1 MVQQVSTKLTSFKSD
16 IKAGLNTKLTQALGG
31 SIKEAE
37 SLMDVE
43 ALIGDSDKALDE
55 LINSD
60 IVAAKKKEFEDK
72 QKDKLKDKAKEK
84 LGKLF
89 G

>member
-16 IKAGLNTKLTQALGG
+16 IKAGLSTKLTQALGV
-31 SIKEAE
+31 SNKEAE

-72 QKDKLKDKAKEK
+72 QKDKLKDKAKEE